1 MPKNNYEENLSDLN
15 IDDIFERKIEIGAVI
30 QFSLLQKLIEEFIKR
45 QKLMSDKIN
54 LLENKIESISFSQ
67 GITDIN
73 NNNINISSQGISD
86 ELLKNNPEKMLQ
98 EVIVNE
104 NETIKNQP
112 KDMDADNQKVLSNQN
127 DNKIEVENNN
137 KEEEAKK
144 KVNEEKEKDNKKLY
158 NINKNNEKNN
168 NEDKID
174 ILSYKIDKLESMNK
188 EIVRRVVSLN
198 NENKNNIKK
207 LADTTEDKIKSQNK
221 IINQISENI
230 KGIESKM
237 NENLLSNFNLK
248 DNTDN
253 DQISTLIK
261 GLNKKLN
268 EKINILESYN
278 KDNEEQVIKIK
289 KEIVNL
295 KNMSQTNT
303 QSSNNLREN
312 LIKMLNDFNALKSKS
327 DKNINDLNKVI
338 DNKIEELKK
347 ELLNDLNELNK
358 KISDLTNEQ
367 NDLNKKNQN
376 KNIDAKTLSSLNNEK
391 MQNMS
396 IELKHFF
403 NKSIS
408 NTENSLKSLIN
419 NLGIEQIKSDLI
431 QIQQE
436 LQNKLT
442 KKDLDPIN
450 LMNNYKL
457 DEIDTKIYELK
468 NQNEDCKD
476 KIDIIDSE
484 IEKNKKKIDYL
495 EGQIIKSYQP
505 GLETYGKNRNI
516 NIEELKSYIKKDLFE
531 QEIDKILK
539 KIEKIFEFENENN
552 KHIQVIDKKT
562 EKYVTDNDLK
572 NMQHYITNMI
582 EEFKVLAN
590 KKFLEKK
597 DAQKSF
603 KYLELQ
609 IKTINENINLNCP
622 TSPGDNWLLA
632 KKPIN
637 KYLCASCESYIGDL
651 KNKNEYLPWNRL
663 SPREGKKY
671 RMGHGFSRMLQMV
684 NMDLMKNAEKIN
696 DDLSIKIEDN
706 QNVKNFFE
714 NKLLPRLNSSKNVRK
729 IKYKTNSVNS
739 NMKMKDTKEYE
750 LNTSQINTGVNSSN
764 YLNNATIGNR
774 LNNSIDSINNNSH
787 NYKISKLKKKD
798 NNKEKEKEV
807 NTFTKININSK
818 E

>member
-45 QKLMSDKIN
+45 QKLMNDKIN
-54 LLENKIESISFSQ
+54 LLENKIESISFTQ

-73 NNNINISSQGISD
+73 DNNINISSQGLSD
-86 ELLKNNPEKMLQ
+86 ELLKNNQEKMLQ
-98 EVIVNE
+98 EIIVNE
-104 NETIKNQP
+104 NEPIKNQP
-112 KDMDADNQKVLSNQN
+112 KDMDADNQKLLSKEN
-127 DNKIEVENNN
+127 DNKIEVDNNN
-137 KEEEAKK
+137 KEVEEKK
-144 KVNEEKEKDNKKLY
+144 EVNEEKEKYNKKLD
-158 NINKNNEKNN
+158 NININND
-168 NEDKID
+168 DKID
-174 ILSYKIDKLESMNK
+174 KLSYKINKLESMNK
-188 EIVRRVVSLN
+188 EIVRRIVSLN
-198 NENKNNIKK
+198 NENKNKIQK
-207 LADTTEDKIKSQNK
+207 LSDTTEDKIKSQNK

-237 NENLLSNFNLK
+237 NENLFSNFNLK
-248 DNTDN
+248 ENTDN
-253 DQISTLIK
+253 DEISILIQ
-261 GLNKKLN
+261 GFNKKIN
-268 EKINILESYN
+268 EKINMLESYN
-278 KDNEEQVIKIK
+278 KDNDEQVIKIK
-289 KEIVNL
+289 KEIINL
-295 KNMSQTNT
+295 KNMSQTNS

-312 LIKMLNDFNALKSKS
+312 LIKMLNNFNALKSKS
-327 DKNINDLNKVI
+327 DKDINDLNKVI
-338 DNKIEELKK
+338 DDKIEGLKN
-347 ELLNDLNELNK
+347 ELLNNLNELNK
-358 KISDLTNEQ
+358 KISDLIIEQ
-367 NDLNKKNQN
+367 DALNKKNQN
-376 KNIDAKTLSSLNNEK
+376 KNIDTKTLSSLSNEK
-391 MQNMS
+391 IQNIS
-396 IELKHFF
+396 IELKHYF

-419 NLGIEQIKSDLI
+419 NLGIEQIKSDLN

-436 LQNKLT
+436 LQNKLV

-450 LMNNYKL
+450 YKL
-457 DEIDTKIYELK
+457 DEIDSKIYELK

-476 KIDIIDSE
+476 KIDIINSE
-484 IEKNKKKIDYL
+484 IEKIKKNIDNL
-495 EGQIIKSYQP
+495 GGQIIKSYQP
-505 GLETYGKNRNI
+505 GLETYGQNRNI
-516 NIEELKSYIKKDLFE
+516 NVEELKSYIKKDLFE
-531 QEIDKILK
+531 EEKDKILK
-539 KIEKIFEFENENN
+539 KIEKLFEFENENN
-552 KHIQVIDKKT
+552 KQIQVIDKKT

-582 EEFKVLAN
+582 EEFKILAN

-637 KYLCASCESYIGDL
+637 NYLCASCESYIGDL
-651 KNKNEYLPWNRL
+651 KNRNEYLPWNRL
-663 SPREGKKY
+663 SPRESKKY

-696 DDLSIKIEDN
+696 DDLSIKIDDN

-729 IKYKTNSVNS
+729 IKYKNNSVNF
-739 NMKMKDTKEYE
+739 NRKMNETKEYE

-764 YLNNATIGNR
+764 YMNNATIGNR

-798 NNKEKEKEV
+798 NNKENEKEL
-807 NTFTKININSK
+807 NTFKKINLNSK

>member
-1 MPKNNYEENLSDLN
+1 MPKNNYEEYLSDLN

-45 QKLMSDKIN
+45 QKLMNDKIN
-54 LLENKIESISFSQ
+54 LLENKIESISFTQ

-73 NNNINISSQGISD
+73 DNNINISSQGLSD
-86 ELLKNNPEKMLQ
+86 ELLKNNQEKMLQ
-98 EVIVNE
+98 EIIVNE
-104 NETIKNQP
+104 NESIKNQP
-112 KDMDADNQKVLSNQN
+112 KDMDADNQKLLSKEN
-127 DNKIEVENNN
+127 DNKIEVDNNN
-137 KEEEAKK
+137 KEVEEKK
-144 KVNEEKEKDNKKLY
+144 KVNEEKEKYNKKLD
-158 NINKNNEKNN
+158 NININND
-168 NEDKID
+168 DKID
-174 ILSYKIDKLESMNK
+174 KLSYKINKLESMNK
-188 EIVRRVVSLN
+188 EIVRRIVSLN
-198 NENKNNIKK
+198 NENKNKIQK
-207 LADTTEDKIKSQNK
+207 LSDTTEDKIKSQNK

-237 NENLLSNFNLK
+237 NENLFSNFNLK
-248 DNTDN
+248 ENTNN
-253 DQISTLIK
+253 DEISILIQ
-261 GLNKKLN
+261 GFNKKIN
-268 EKINILESYN
+268 EKINMLESYN
-278 KDNEEQVIKIK
+278 KDNDEQVIKIK
-289 KEIVNL
+289 KEIINL
-295 KNMSQTNT
+295 KNMSQTNS

-312 LIKMLNDFNALKSKS
+312 LIKMLNNFNALKSKS
-327 DKNINDLNKVI
+327 DKDINDLNKVI
-338 DNKIEELKK
+338 DDKIEVLKN
-347 ELLNDLNELNK
+347 ELLNNLNELNK
-358 KISDLTNEQ
+358 KISDLIIEQ
-367 NDLNKKNQN
+367 DALNKKNQN
-376 KNIDAKTLSSLNNEK
+376 KNIDTKTLSSLSNEK
-391 MQNMS
+391 IQNIS
-396 IELKHFF
+396 IELKHYF

-419 NLGIEQIKSDLI
+419 NLGIEQIKSDLN

-436 LQNKLT
+436 LQNKLV

-450 LMNNYKL
+450 YKL
-457 DEIDTKIYELK
+457 DEIDSKIYELK

-476 KIDIIDSE
+476 KIDIINSE
-484 IEKNKKKIDYL
+484 IEKIKKNIDNL
-495 EGQIIKSYQP
+495 GGQIIKSYQP
-505 GLETYGKNRNI
+505 GLETYGQNRNI
-516 NIEELKSYIKKDLFE
+516 NVEELKSYIKKDLFE
-531 QEIDKILK
+531 EEKDKILK
-539 KIEKIFEFENENN
+539 KIEKLFEFENENN
-552 KHIQVIDKKT
+552 KQIQVIDKKT

-582 EEFKVLAN
+582 EEFKILAN

-597 DAQKSF
+597 DAQKTF

-632 KKPIN
+632 KKPLN
-637 KYLCASCESYIGDL
+637 SYLCASCESYIGDL
-651 KNKNEYLPWNRL
+651 KNRNEYLPWNRL
-663 SPREGKKY
+663 SPRESKKY

-696 DDLSIKIEDN
+696 DDLSIKIDDN

-729 IKYKTNSVNS
+729 IKYKNNSVNF
-739 NMKMKDTKEYE
+739 NRKMNETKEYE

-764 YLNNATIGNR
+764 YMNNATIGNR

-798 NNKEKEKEV
+798 NNKENEKEL
-807 NTFTKININSK
+807 NTFKKINLNSK

>member
-45 QKLMSDKIN
+45 QKLMNDKIN
-54 LLENKIESISFSQ
+54 LLENKIESISFTQ

-73 NNNINISSQGISD
+73 DNNINISSQGLSD
-86 ELLKNNPEKMLQ
+86 ELLKNNQEKMLQ
-98 EVIVNE
+98 EIIVNE
-104 NETIKNQP
+104 NEPIKNQP
-112 KDMDADNQKVLSNQN
+112 KDMDADNQKLLSKEN
-127 DNKIEVENNN
+127 DNKIEVDNNN
-137 KEEEAKK
+137 KEVEEKK
-144 KVNEEKEKDNKKLY
+144 KVNEEKEKYNKKLD
-158 NINKNNEKNN
+158 NININND
-168 NEDKID
+168 DKIN
-174 ILSYKIDKLESMNK
+174 KLESMNK
-188 EIVRRVVSLN
+188 EIVRRIVSLN
-198 NENKNNIKK
+198 NENKNKIQK
-207 LADTTEDKIKSQNK
+207 LSDTTEDKIKSQNK

-237 NENLLSNFNLK
+237 NENLFSNFNLK
-248 DNTDN
+248 ENTDN
-253 DQISTLIK
+253 DEISLLIQ
-261 GLNKKLN
+261 GFNKKIN
-268 EKINILESYN
+268 EKINMLESYN
-278 KDNEEQVIKIK
+278 KDNDEQVIKIK
-289 KEIVNL
+289 KEIINL
-295 KNMSQTNT
+295 KNMSQTNS

-312 LIKMLNDFNALKSKS
+312 LIKMLNNFNALKSKS
-327 DKNINDLNKVI
+327 DKDINDLNKVI
-338 DNKIEELKK
+338 DDKIEGLKN
-347 ELLNDLNELNK
+347 ELLNNLNELNK
-358 KISDLTNEQ
+358 KISDLIIEQ
-367 NDLNKKNQN
+367 DALNKKNQN
-376 KNIDAKTLSSLNNEK
+376 KNIDTKTLSSLSNEK
-391 MQNMS
+391 IQNIS
-396 IELKHFF
+396 IELKHYF

-419 NLGIEQIKSDLI
+419 NLGIEQIKSDLN

-436 LQNKLT
+436 LQNKLV

-450 LMNNYKL
+450 YKL
-457 DEIDTKIYELK
+457 DEIDSKIYELK
-468 NQNEDCKD
+468 NQNDDCKD
-476 KIDIIDSE
+476 KIDIINSE
-484 IEKNKKKIDYL
+484 IEKIKKNIDNL
-495 EGQIIKSYQP
+495 GGQIIKSYQP
-505 GLETYGKNRNI
+505 GLETYDKNRNI
-516 NIEELKSYIKKDLFE
+516 IVEELKSYIKKDLFE
-531 QEIDKILK
+531 EEKDKILK
-539 KIEKIFEFENENN
+539 KIEKLFEFENENN
-552 KHIQVIDKKT
+552 KQIQVIDKKT

-582 EEFKVLAN
+582 EEFKILAN

-597 DAQKSF
+597 DAQKTF

-637 KYLCASCESYIGDL
+637 NYLCASCESYIGDL
-651 KNKNEYLPWNRL
+651 KNRNEYLPWNRL
-663 SPREGKKY
+663 SPRESKKY

-696 DDLSIKIEDN
+696 DDLSIKIDDN

-729 IKYKTNSVNS
+729 IKYKNNSVNF
-739 NMKMKDTKEYE
+739 NRKMNETKEYE

-764 YLNNATIGNR
+764 YMNNATIGNR

-798 NNKEKEKEV
+798 NNKENEKEL
-807 NTFTKININSK
+807 NTFKKINLNSK

>member
-45 QKLMSDKIN
+45 QKLMNDKIN
-54 LLENKIESISFSQ
+54 LLENKIESISFTQ

-73 NNNINISSQGISD
+73 DNNINISSQGLSD
-86 ELLKNNPEKMLQ
+86 ELLKNNQEKMLQ
-98 EVIVNE
+98 EIIVNE
-104 NETIKNQP
+104 NESIKNQP
-112 KDMDADNQKVLSNQN
+112 KDMDADNQKLLSKEN
-127 DNKIEVENNN
+127 DNKIEVDNNN
-137 KEEEAKK
+137 KEVEEKK
-144 KVNEEKEKDNKKLY
+144 KVNEEKEKFNKKLD
-158 NINKNNEKNN
+158 NININND
-168 NEDKID
+168 DKID
-174 ILSYKIDKLESMNK
+174 KLSYKINKLESMNK
-188 EIVRRVVSLN
+188 EIVRRIVSLN
-198 NENKNNIKK
+198 NENKNKIQK
-207 LADTTEDKIKSQNK
+207 LSDTTEDKIKSQNK

-237 NENLLSNFNLK
+237 NENLFSNFNLK
-248 DNTDN
+248 ENTDN
-253 DQISTLIK
+253 DEISILIQ
-261 GLNKKLN
+261 GFNKKIN
-268 EKINILESYN
+268 EKINMLESYN
-278 KDNEEQVIKIK
+278 KDNDEQVIKIK
-289 KEIVNL
+289 KEIINL
-295 KNMSQTNT
+295 KNMSQTNS

-312 LIKMLNDFNALKSKS
+312 LIKMLNNFNSLKSKS
-327 DKNINDLNKVI
+327 DKDINDLNKVI
-338 DNKIEELKK
+338 DDKIEGLKN
-347 ELLNDLNELNK
+347 ELLNNLNELNK
-358 KISDLTNEQ
+358 KISDLIIEQ
-367 NDLNKKNQN
+367 DALNKKNQN
-376 KNIDAKTLSSLNNEK
+376 KNIDTKTLSSLSNEK
-391 MQNMS
+391 IQNIS
-396 IELKHFF
+396 IELKHYFS
-403 NKSIS
+403 KSIS

-419 NLGIEQIKSDLI
+419 NLGIEQIKSDLN

-436 LQNKLT
+436 LQNKLV

-450 LMNNYKL
+450 YKL
-457 DEIDTKIYELK
+457 DEIDSKIYELK
-468 NQNEDCKD
+468 NQTEDCKD
-476 KIDIIDSE
+476 KIDIINSE
-484 IEKNKKKIDYL
+484 IEKIKKNIDNL
-495 EGQIIKSYQP
+495 GGQIIKSYQP
-505 GLETYGKNRNI
+505 GLETYDKNRNI
-516 NIEELKSYIKKDLFE
+516 NVEELKSYIKKDLFE
-531 QEIDKILK
+531 EEKDKILK
-539 KIEKIFEFENENN
+539 KIEKLFEFENENN
-552 KHIQVIDKKT
+552 KQIQVIDKKT

-582 EEFKVLAN
+582 EEFKILAN

-632 KKPIN
+632 KKPLN
-637 KYLCASCESYIGDL
+637 SYLCASCESYIGDL
-651 KNKNEYLPWNRL
+651 KNRNEYLPWNRL
-663 SPREGKKY
+663 SPRESKKY

-696 DDLSIKIEDN
+696 DDLSIKIDDN

-729 IKYKTNSVNS
+729 IKYKNNSVNF
-739 NMKMKDTKEYE
+739 NRKMNETKEYE

-764 YLNNATIGNR
+764 YMNNATIGNR

-798 NNKEKEKEV
+798 NNKENEKEL
-807 NTFTKININSK
+807 NTFKKINLNSK